1 MNLGGEN
8 MRVCKDGV
16 CRDATPEEMAEME
29 ALAAEPPTEP
39 TPDEKIAALLAAIE
53 GGIKDA

>member
-1 MNLGGEN
+1 
-8 MRVCKDGV
+8 MRICKDGAY
-16 CRDATPEEMAEME
+16 RDATPEEMAEME

-39 TPDEKIAALLAAIE
+39 TTEEKLAALLAALE

>member
-1 MNLGGEN
+1 
-8 MRVCKDGV
+8 MRICKDGAY
-16 CRDATPEEMAEME
+16 RDATPEEMAEME
-29 ALAAEPPTEP
+29 ALAAEPPAEP

>member
-1 MNLGGEN
+1 